1 MICELLME
9 YMEEMKTNE
18 WYGVFRSDMYMCAH
32 MVVCVCEVC
41 VFVFV

>member
-1 MICELLME
+1 ME

-18 WYGVFRSDMYMCAH
+18 WYGVFRSDMYTCAH
-32 MVVCVCEVC
+32 MEVC